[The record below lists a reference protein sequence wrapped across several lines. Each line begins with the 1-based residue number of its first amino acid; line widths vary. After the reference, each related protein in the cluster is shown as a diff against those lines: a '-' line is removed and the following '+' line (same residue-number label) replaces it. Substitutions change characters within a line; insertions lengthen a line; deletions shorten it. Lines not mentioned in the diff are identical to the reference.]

1 MAFEITIPRLGWS
14 MEEGIFVRWLKRDG
28 DVVAPGEA
36 LFELEGEKA
45 AQDVEAVDGGILRIP
60 PTAPQP
66 NTTVAVGAVIGYL
79 VATGEATPGS
89 SAGTVAVNIAADG
102 NVSEVTAVAKAPPLV
117 EPATESAAPPSVR
130 RMARERGINLSHVAG
145 SGPAGRILAS
155 DVVKTNPVP
164 RPQAVRSNVASP
176 RARRIARELGVDW
189 KTVDGSGRD
198 GRVRERDI
206 LAAAKRPKTTSSVS
220 SNGSSSGV
228 SIPISRHRRTVADRM
243 TYSRQQTAPVT
254 LTTRIDATNL
264 VSLRQQFKAAG
275 GDVVPSYS
283 DVAIKLAAMVLGQQP
298 QLMAQWGESQLVIPE
313 EISIGLAVDTDA
325 GLLVPVVRNV
335 PSLTVTEVCSRTS
348 DLIGRARAGQL
359 KANDM
364 QGGVFTITNLGGFGI
379 DGFTPIINSPEAA
392 ILGLGRIR
400 REPAVVDNQIIPRD
414 QMTLSLT
421 FDHRIIDG
429 VPAARF
435 LQTLSQA
442 LESPSAWLLR

>member
-28 DVVAPGEA
+28 DVVTPGEA

-60 PTAPQP
+60 STAPQP

-79 VATGEATPGS
+79 VATGEATPGPS
-89 SAGTVAVNIAADG
+89 TGVAPTRNAA
-102 NVSEVTAVAKAPPLV
+102 AVAPVVKASTLI

-130 RMARERGINLSHVAG
+130 RMARERGINLNQVAG

-155 DVVKTNPVP
+155 DLVTANPIA
-164 RPQAVRSNVASP
+164 RQQTSRSNVASP

-206 LAAAKRPKTTSSVS
+206 LAVAKRPKTTSSAS
-220 SNGSSSGV
+220 TNASSSGT
-228 SIPISRHRRTVADRM
+228 SIPMTRHRRTIADRM

-283 DVAIKLAAMVLGQQP
+283 DVAIKLAAMVLAQQP
-298 QLMAQWGESQLVIPE
+298 QMMAQWGESQLVIPE

-325 GLLVPVVRNV
+325 GLLVPVIRNV
-335 PSLTVTEVCSRTS
+335 PSLTVTEVCRRTS
-348 DLIGRARAGQL
+348 DLIRLTRAGEL

-392 ILGLGRIR
+392 ILGMGRIR

-429 VPAARF
+429 APAARF

>member
-28 DVVAPGEA
+28 DVVTPGEA

-89 SAGTVAVNIAADG
+89 STGTVTAAS
-102 NVSEVTAVAKAPPLV
+102 NVSAVTPVAKASSLV

-130 RMARERGINLSHVAG
+130 RMARERGINLSQVAG

-155 DVVKTNPVP
+155 DLVTANPVA
-164 RPQAVRSNVASP
+164 RQQTSRSNVASP

-189 KTVDGSGRD
+189 KAVDGSGRN

-206 LAAAKRPKTTSSVS
+206 LVAAKRPKTTSSASTNV
-220 SNGSSSGV
+220 SSSGA
-228 SIPISRHRRTVADRM
+228 SIPITRHRRTIADRM

-283 DVAIKLAAMVLGQQP
+283 DVAIKLAAMVLAQQP
-298 QLMAQWGESQLVIPE
+298 QMMAQWGENQLVIPE

-325 GLLVPVVRNV
+325 GLLVPVIRNV

-348 DLIGRARAGQL
+348 DLIRLTRAGQL

-392 ILGLGRIR
+392 ILGMGRIR

-429 VPAARF
+429 APAARF
-435 LQTLSQA
+435 LQTISQA